1 MRQCVIGGHGD
12 GMVPLPCYSSVNGV
26 ALTDLLSDEEI
37 KEIIE
42 QTRQGGAEIVGYMGT
57 SAYYAPA
64 NAIVKMIEAILS
76 DSKTI
81 FPCAVF
87 LDGQYGY
94 TNTVNGVPVVL
105 GANGVEKILEL
116 PLNLDE
122 QQQFGK
128 SVESV
133 EVLLDI
139 LRKKNFF
146 TS

>member
-1 MRQCVIGGHGD
+1 M
-12 GMVPLPCYSSVNGV
+12 
-26 ALTDLLSDEEI
+26 
-37 KEIIE
+37 
-42 QTRQGGAEIVGYMGT
+42 GYMET

-105 GANGVEKILEL
+105 DANGVEKILEL